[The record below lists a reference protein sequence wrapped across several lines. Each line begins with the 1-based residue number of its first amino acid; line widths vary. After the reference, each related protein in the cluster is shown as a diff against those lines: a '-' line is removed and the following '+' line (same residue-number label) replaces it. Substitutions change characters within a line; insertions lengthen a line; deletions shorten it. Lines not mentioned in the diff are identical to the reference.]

1 MDKYLLIKTHRNGL
15 RYARDVYADSFEE
28 AQLLC
33 GLNEVVFGKVEEEI
47 DVEEEN
53 KYICLN

>member
-15 RYARDVYADSFEE
+15 RYARDVYSDSFEE
-28 AQLLC
+28 AEFLC
-33 GLNEVVFGKVEEEI
+33 ELNEVVFGKVEEEI
-47 DVEEEN
+47 EAQEEN